1 MKKIKEK
8 NGIKL
13 VILVIAVLLFG
24 SVFSVWAVSTQESA
38 NVGVGDLYE
47 VTIEGDEDLQRM
59 LNSTTGSSG
68 DVKQDK
74 KLFDIIP
81 DPDHP
86 TDTITGSI
94 HLYNAGE
101 VEKHLNSLT
110 IELKAD
116 EKVIGNISLVHGQT
130 SFQISEENGWD
141 RFTINTTGRGSYSR
155 KPEADEFD
163 LRFMVQIDEVQG
175 GVVSEESIQAEMI
188 ELDISSTSGGSVTEP
203 GEGTFE
209 YEEGSVVDLE
219 AAPNGDT
226 SFVEWTGDN
235 STIDDTKSNQTTI
248 EMLDNYT
255 ITAVFNVTTYDL
267 TVDSTEGGSVTEPGE
282 GTYIYEEG
290 EIVDLE
296 AVPDEG
302 YEFVEWTGDNAMIDD
317 TTANQTTIDMQD
329 NYSITAEF
337 TPITYELT
345 LDSTSGGNVTDPGE
359 GTFVYEHGTT
369 VDLEAVVD
377 DDSSFLEWSGDSSTI
392 DDTSSN
398 RTTIEILDNYSVTAV
413 FDVPTYDLMVD
424 SSEGGT
430 VTEPG
435 EGTYTY
441 DSGETVQLEAVPDEG
456 YEFVEWTGDNAT
468 IDDTTANQTTIEMQD
483 NYSITAEFAPITYEL
498 TLSSTDGGNV
508 TEPGEGTFVYEHG
521 TTVDLE
527 AVADDS
533 HLFIEWTGDN
543 ATIDDTTANQ
553 TTIEM
558 LGNYSITA
566 EFLQEPFFDVQ
577 IGEYDDP
584 VIEGQTATV
593 NYNVTNTGDL
603 QDTQDIEFTV
613 TDENGDVVYSEIDQ
627 DVTLGSGDIYDGSF
641 SWQTEEG
648 DAGEYNLTVSS
659 EDDQATV
666 TTTVYAT
673 AMEINDTTA
682 TYTGDP
688 AQWETHWEA
697 TDVYVEGLEQMDLIY
712 YYELYGDEG
721 TFNNVMAGVRILVN
735 GDTVMQ
741 ETTTGSSIEDW
752 EGTADVSGQS
762 YVDIQFQYY
771 TETEDQGWETLQSEV
786 TINQAGYEYVDTTSA
801 LAYRNIEP
809 RDFLHNYESSTTEE
823 NQPLTRSYPHTES
836 TIYTEKEFVAAQVL
850 SLRKPTAVIREP
862 SIIHG
867 GEIRVLLRR

>member
-1 MKKIKEK
+1 MEKSKKEY
-8 NGIKL
+8 GIR
-13 VILVIAVLLFG
+13 ILVLVTAVLLFG
-24 SVFSVWAVSTQESA
+24 GVFSVWALSTQERA
-38 NVGVGDLYE
+38 NAGVGDLYE
-47 VTIEGDEDLQRM
+47 VTIEGNEGLERI

-68 DVKQDK
+68 GVKQDK

-81 DPDHP
+81 DADYPRDN
-86 TDTITGSI
+86 ITGSI
-94 HLYNAGE
+94 HLFNGGE

-116 EKVIGNISLVHGQT
+116 EKVIGNITLGHGQT
-130 SFQISEENGWD
+130 SFQISEQNGWD
-141 RFTINTTGRGSYSR
+141 QFTINTTGRGSYSR
-155 KPEADEFD
+155 KPGADEFD
-163 LRFMVQIDEVQG
+163 LHFMVQIDEVQG
-175 GVVSEESIQAEMI
+175 GVVSEESIQAEMV
-188 ELDISSTSGGSVTEP
+188 ELDISSTSGGNVTEP

-219 AAPNGDT
+219 AVPDGDT

-235 STIDDTKSNQTTI
+235 STIDDTKSNRTTI

-267 TVDSTEGGSVTEPGE
+267 TVDSTEGGNVTEPGE

-296 AVPDEG
+296 AIADEG
-302 YEFVEWTGDNAMIDD
+302 YRFVEWTGDNATVDD
-317 TTANQTTIDMQD
+317 TTSNQTTIEMLD
-329 NYSITAEF
+329 NYTITAEF
-337 TPITYELT
+337 APVNYELT
-345 LDSTSGGNVTDPGE
+345 LDSTSGGNVTEPGE

-369 VDLEAVVD
+369 VDLEAVADNDSPFVKWTGDNTTVD
-377 DDSSFLEWSGDSSTI
+377 DT
-392 DDTSSN
+392 TAN
-398 RTTIEILDNYSVTAV
+398 QTTIEMLDNYSVTGV
-413 FDVPTYDLMVD
+413 FDVPTYDLTVN
-424 SSEGGT
+424 STEGGT

-456 YEFVEWTGDNAT
+456 YEFVEWTGDNGT
-468 IDDTTANQTTIEMQD
+468 IDDTTANQTTIDMQD

-498 TLSSTDGGNV
+498 TLSSTSGGNV

-527 AVADDS
+527 AVPDDGY
-533 HLFIEWTGDN
+533 LFIEWTGDN
-543 ATIDDTTANQ
+543 ATIDNTTANQ

-558 LGNYSITA
+558 LGNYSVTA

-613 TDENGDVVYSEIDQ
+613 TDENGDVVYSEVDQ
-627 DVTLGSGDIYDGSF
+627 DVTLASGEVYDGSF
-641 SWQTEEG
+641 DWQTEEG

-659 EDDQATV
+659 EDDQTTV
-666 TTTVYAT
+666 TTTVYDT
-673 AMEINDTTA
+673 AMEINDTNV
-682 TYTGDP
+682 TYAGDP

-697 TDVYVEGLEQMDLIY
+697 TNVYVEGLEQMDLVY
-712 YYELYGDEG
+712 YYELYGEQG
-721 TFNNVMAGVRILVN
+721 FWNNAMAGVRILVN
-735 GDTVMQ
+735 GNTVMQ
-741 ETTTGSSIEDW
+741 ETTTGSSVEDW
-752 EGTADVSGQS
+752 EGSADVSGQS

-771 TETEDQGWETLQSEV
+771 TETNSQGWETVESEV
-786 TINQAGYEYVDTTSA
+786 TINKTGYEYVDTTSA
-801 LAYRNIEP
+801 LVYGNI
-809 RDFLHNYESSTTEE
+809 DSKALHHESFTTEE
-823 NQPLTRSYPHTES
+823 NQLQASFYPYTGN
-836 TIYTEKEFVAAQVL
+836 TIYTEKGATVVQVL
-850 SLRKPTAVIREP
+850 TLRKTTSVNREP
-862 SIIHG
+862 S
-867 GEIRVLLRR
+867 

>member
-1 MKKIKEK
+1 MKAKGKE
-8 NGIKL
+8 NGTRAIVAL
-13 VILVIAVLLFG
+13 IAVLLFG
-24 SVFSVWAVSTQESA
+24 GAFSVWALSTQEGVK
-38 NVGVGDLYE
+38 VGVGDIYE
-47 VTIEGDEDLQRM
+47 VNIEGNEDLQRI

-68 DVKQDK
+68 GVKQDK
-74 KLFDIIP
+74 KLFDVTP
-81 DPDHP
+81 G
-86 TDTITGSI
+86 TDYPRNNITGSV

-116 EKVIGNISLVHGQT
+116 GKVIGNITLAHGET
-130 SFQISEENGWD
+130 SFQISEGNGWD
-141 RFTINTTGRGSYSR
+141 QFSINTTGRGSYSR
-155 KPEADEFD
+155 KPDTDE
-163 LRFMVQIDEVQG
+163 LELHFMVQIDEVQE
-175 GVVSEESIQAEMI
+175 GVVSEESVQAETV
-188 ELDISSTSGGSVTEP
+188 ELDISSTSGGNVTEP
-203 GEGTFE
+203 GEGIFE
-209 YEEGSVVDLE
+209 FEEGSVVDLE
-219 AAPNGDT
+219 AVPDGDT

-235 STIDDTKSNQTTI
+235 ATIDDTKSNQTTI

-267 TVDSTEGGSVTEPGE
+267 TLDSTEGGNVTEPGE

-302 YEFVEWTGDNAMIDD
+302 YEFVEWTGDNATVDD
-317 TTANQTTIDMQD
+317 TTSNQTTIDMQD

-337 TPITYELT
+337 APVNYELT
-345 LDSTSGGNVTDPGE
+345 LDSTSGGNVTEPGE

-369 VDLEAVVD
+369 VDLEAVAD
-377 DDSSFLEWSGDSSTI
+377 DDSPFVKWSGENSTI
-392 DDTSSN
+392 DDTTAN
-398 RTTIEILDNYSVTAV
+398 QTTIEMLDNYSVTAV
-413 FDVPTYDLMVD
+413 FDVPTYDLTVD
-424 SSEGGT
+424 STEGGS

-456 YEFVEWTGDNAT
+456 YEFVEWIGDNAT
-468 IDDTTANQTTIEMQD
+468 IDDTTANQTSIDMQD

-527 AVADDS
+527 AVADDGY
-533 HLFIEWTGDN
+533 LFIEWTGDN

-558 LGNYSITA
+558 LDNYAITA

-584 VIEGQTATV
+584 IIEGQTATV

-613 TDENGDVVYSEIDQ
+613 TDENGDVVYSEVDQ
-627 DVTLGSGDIYDGSF
+627 DVTLDSGEVYDGSF
-641 SWQTEEG
+641 DWPTEEG

-673 AMEINDTTA
+673 AMEINDTTE

-697 TDVYVEGLEQMDLIY
+697 TDVYVEGLEQMDLVY
-712 YYELYGDEG
+712 HYELYGDEG
-721 TFNNVMAGVRILVN
+721 FFGSVTAGVRILVN

-741 ETTTGSSIEDW
+741 ETTTGSSVENW
-752 EGTADVSGQS
+752 EGVADVSGQN

-771 TETEDQGWETLQSEV
+771 TETEDQGWETLESEV

-801 LAYRNIEP
+801 LVSL
-809 RDFLHNYESSTTEE
+809 DSDHTQVFTER
-823 NQPLTRSYPHTES
+823 PLTAKNDIVLVSDYLDTCPLGAEKGSLAETS
-836 TIYTEKEFVAAQVL
+836 FVVLKKLSSIYRASDLKQ
-850 SLRKPTAVIREP
+850 
-862 SIIHG
+862 G
-867 GEIRVLLRR
+867 GETHVPLRG